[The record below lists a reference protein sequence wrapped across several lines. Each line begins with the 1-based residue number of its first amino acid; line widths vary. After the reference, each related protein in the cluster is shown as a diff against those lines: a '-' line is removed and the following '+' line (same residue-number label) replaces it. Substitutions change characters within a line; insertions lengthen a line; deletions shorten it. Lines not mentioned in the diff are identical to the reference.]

1 MARKKRGRKRKSVMG
16 YFKQLFAQH
25 PEWLKETS
33 NDVIIAQYR
42 VDNNMPP
49 DAKVSGK
56 VKQSLSNT
64 KSLLR
69 TSRKGAKERVQ
80 ASVAGMTS
88 GSKMEHLEVQIDDCL
103 ILAKNLD
110 AKGLSRVIDHL
121 RAARNLVVWKMGQP
135 KV

>member
-1 MARKKRGRKRKSVMG
+1 MAGKKRGRKRKSVMG
-16 YFKQLFAQH
+16 YFKQLFAKH
-25 PEWLKETS
+25 PEWLKETT

-42 VDNNMPP
+42 ADHKMPP

-88 GSKMEHLEVQIDDCL
+88 GSKMEDCL

-135 KV
+135 KM